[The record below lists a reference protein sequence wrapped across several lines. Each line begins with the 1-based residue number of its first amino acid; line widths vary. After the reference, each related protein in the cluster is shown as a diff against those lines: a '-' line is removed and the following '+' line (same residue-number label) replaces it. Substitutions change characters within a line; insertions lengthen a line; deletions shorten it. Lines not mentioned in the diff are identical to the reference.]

1 MIDYPMI
8 KGRESCAFL
17 TLSAE
22 SKSALDLICKRF
34 DAGLNVVTSRSVHLL
49 SFPSDKTYE
58 TP

>member
-34 DAGLNVVTSRSVHLL
+34 DAGLNVVTSRSVHFAQF
-49 SFPSDKTYE
+49 SK
-58 TP
+58 